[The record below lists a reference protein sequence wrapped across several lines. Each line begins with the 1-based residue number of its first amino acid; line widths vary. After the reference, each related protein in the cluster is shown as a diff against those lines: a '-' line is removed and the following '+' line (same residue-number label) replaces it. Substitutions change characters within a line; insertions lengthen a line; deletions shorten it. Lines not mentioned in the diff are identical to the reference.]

1 MLRKLKVTDR
11 PKIRKMQKKIL
22 IVDDHDD
29 LTTALSAEFS
39 RDGHF
44 VKCCENRRD
53 AVKYIKVENF
63 DLIITDLNGEN
74 LTAESDLTAGI
85 DCLPEAVDDA
95 RSRIKA
101 FKVCVSNYHKEN
113 FTEEELKK
121 FVETTL
127 DYKAKFIDQKE
138 IVQNW
143 REKIEFE
150 IPSVMSLMHTI
161 LDYLM
166 KRVEKNGVITSADSS
181 LFIAL
186 DEAFVNAVKHG
197 NKFDATKLVRI
208 SAEVSPKEAR
218 FTVEDEG
225 DGFNLAEVPDPTNPE
240 NLFKT
245 SGRGVLIIHNVM
257 DEVRYNERGNRV
269 EMVKKSVV
277 QSPESEAA

>member
-1 MLRKLKVTDR
+1 MR
-11 PKIRKMQKKIL
+11 KKIL

-44 VKCCENRRD
+44 VKCCENRSD
-53 AVKYIKVENF
+53 AVECIKVENF
-63 DLIITDLNGEN
+63 DLIITDLDGEN
-74 LTAESDLTAGI
+74 LAAENDSEVEI
-85 DCLPEAVDDA
+85 DCLPAAIDDV

-101 FKVCVSNYHKEN
+101 FKVCVSNYDKED
-113 FTEEELKK
+113 FTEAELKN

-127 DYKAKFIDQKE
+127 DYKAKFVDQKE

-150 IPSVMSLMHTI
+150 IPSVISLMHTI

-166 KRVEKNGVITSADSS
+166 KRVEKNGVVSSSDSN
-181 LFIAL
+181 LFVAL

-197 NKFDATKLVRI
+197 NKYDPNKFIRI
-208 SAEVSPKEAR
+208 SAEVSSKEAR

-225 DGFNLAEVPDPTNPE
+225 EGFNISEIPDPTDPE

-257 DEVRYNERGNRV
+257 DEVHYNERGNRL
-269 EMVKKSVV
+269 EMVKKSQVR
-277 QSPESEAA
+277 SPESKVV

>member
-1 MLRKLKVTDR
+1 MTRKLKITDR

-29 LTTALSAEFS
+29 LTTALSAEFR

-44 VKCCENRRD
+44 VKCCENRSD
-53 AVKYIKVENF
+53 AVEYIKVENF

-74 LTAESDLTAGI
+74 LTAESDSTAGM
-85 DCLPEAVDDA
+85 DCLPEAIDDA

-138 IVQNW
+138 MVQNW

-166 KRVEKNGVITSADSS
+166 KRVEKNGVVTSADSN

-208 SAEVSPKEAR
+208 SAEVSSKEAR

-269 EMVKKSVV
+269 EMVKKSKV
-277 QSPESEAA
+277 QSPESEAV

>member
-1 MLRKLKVTDR
+1 MHRR
-11 PKIRKMQKKIL
+11 IL
-22 IVDDHDD
+22 IIDDKDD
-29 LTTALSAEFS
+29 LASALHGVFS
-39 RDGHF
+39 QVGHT
-44 VKCCENRRD
+44 VSILENRRE
-53 AVKYIKVENF
+53 ALEIENMQDF
-63 DLIITDLNGEN
+63 DLVITDLDI
-74 LTAESDLTAGI
+74 ESNVPDISVNDNEHA
-85 DCLPEAVDDA
+85 CLPESFESTASEH
-95 RSRIKA
+95 RKA
-101 FKVCVSNYHKEN
+101 FKVCASNFRLDE
-113 FTEEELKK
+113 FDEDELKNL
-121 FVETTL
+121 VETVL
-127 DYKAKFIDQKE
+127 NYKSQFVDKIDF
-138 IVQNW
+138 VQDL

-150 IPSVMSLMHTI
+150 LPSSISLMHAV

-166 KRVEKNGVITSADSS
+166 KRVEKNGVITSADSN

-208 SAEVSPKEAR
+208 SAEVSSKEAR

>member
-1 MLRKLKVTDR
+1 MAG
-11 PKIRKMQKKIL
+11 PKSFTRSANPKMQKKIL
-22 IVDDHDD
+22 IVDDYDD
-29 LTTALSAEFS
+29 LKTALSAEFS
-39 RDGHF
+39 RAGHS
-44 VKCCENRRD
+44 VKCCENRID
-53 AVKYIKVENF
+53 AVQCIEAENF
-63 DLIITDLNGEN
+63 DLIITDLDGEN
-74 LTAESDLTAGI
+74 LTAAGDSEREI
-85 DCLPEAVDDA
+85 ECLPDAVDDA

-101 FKVCVSNYHKEN
+101 FKLCVANYGSGD
-113 FTEEELKK
+113 FTEDELVK

-127 DYKAKFIDQKE
+127 DYKAKFVDQKE

-150 IPSVMSLMHTI
+150 IPGVMSLMHTV

-166 KRVEKNGVITSADSS
+166 KRVEKNGVVNPEDSN

-197 NKFDATKLVRI
+197 NKYDATKNVRI
-208 SAEVSPKEAR
+208 SADVSSKEAR

-225 DGFNLAEVPDPTNPE
+225 EGFDVAAVPDPTDIE

-269 EMVKKSVV
+269 EMIKKS
-277 QSPESEAA
+277 ENI